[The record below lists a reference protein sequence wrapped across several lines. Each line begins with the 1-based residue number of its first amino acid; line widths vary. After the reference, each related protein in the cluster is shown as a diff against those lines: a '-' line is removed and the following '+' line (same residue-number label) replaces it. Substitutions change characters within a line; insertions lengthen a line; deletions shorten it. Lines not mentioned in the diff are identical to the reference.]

1 MVYRL
6 VPSYR
11 FRPQSRFG
19 MEDMT
24 KAPVV
29 VGYMVGLVAGMVLSY
44 VLAMQAMKAD
54 PTKGFYKAFV
64 QLDDKG
70 KKTVFKNWQFWLTA
84 VGLCVVC
91 AVTGGAIGASQ
102 LPAQ

>member
-6 VPSYR
+6 IPSHR
-11 FRPQSRFG
+11 FQSQSHFG

-29 VGYMVGLVAGMVLSY
+29 IGYMIGLVVGVALSY
-44 VLAMQAMKAD
+44 LLANRAMKAD
-54 PTKGFYKAFV
+54 PSSGFYKAFV
-64 QLDDKG
+64 QLDTKG
-70 KKTVFKNWQFWLTA
+70 NKTVFKNWQFWLSA

-91 AVTGGAIGASQ
+91 VVAGGAIGASQ

>member
-29 VGYMVGLVAGMVLSY
+29 VGYMVGLVIGVVLSY
-44 VLAMQAMKAD
+44 VLASQAMKAD
-54 PTKGFYKAFV
+54 PASAFYKAFV
-64 QLDDKG
+64 QLDAKG
-70 KKTVFKNWQFWLTA
+70 NKTVFKNWQFWSVA
-84 VGLCVVC
+84 VALCLVC
-91 AVTGGAIGASQ
+91 AVAGGAIGASQ

>member
-11 FRPQSRFG
+11 FQPRSHFG
-19 MEDMT
+19 MEDIT
-24 KAPVV
+24 KARV
-29 VGYMVGLVAGMVLSY
+29 VGLVVGLFVGMVLSY
-44 VLAMQAMKAD
+44 VLAVQAMKAD

-64 QLDDKG
+64 QLDDEG
-70 KKTVFKNWQFWLTA
+70 KETVIKNWQFWLIA

-91 AVTGGAIGASQ
+91 VVVGGAIGASQ

>member
-11 FRPQSRFG
+11 FQPRSHFG

-24 KAPVV
+24 KARV
-29 VGYMVGLVAGMVLSY
+29 VGLVVGLFAGIVLSY
-44 VLAMQAMKAD
+44 VIAMQAMKAD

-91 AVTGGAIGASQ
+91 AVAGGAIGASQ